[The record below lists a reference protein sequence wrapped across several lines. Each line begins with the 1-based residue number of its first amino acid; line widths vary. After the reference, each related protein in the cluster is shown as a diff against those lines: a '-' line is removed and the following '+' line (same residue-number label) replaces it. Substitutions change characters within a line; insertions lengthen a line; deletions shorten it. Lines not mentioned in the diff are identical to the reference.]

1 MHVPWL
7 VVLHGVKTL
16 YLSSDFHIVSVDHF
30 HDLTNSP
37 LTAGGISIVN
47 HFNISVA
54 ITFSTP

>member
-7 VVLHGVKTL
+7 AVLYGVKTL
-16 YLSSDFHIVSVDHF
+16 CLPSGFHIVSVDPF

-37 LTAGGISIVN
+37 LTAGGIGIVN
-47 HFNISVA
+47 RFNVSVA